1 MALHRFFV
9 ESALEPDGAGTLT
22 AEQARQIRS
31 VLRLREGDSVVL
43 FDGSG
48 VEASARL
55 TVIRSAGA
63 EFQITGIS
71 RPLREPS
78 LAVTV
83 GLALLRGERFEIAL
97 QKLTEL
103 GVRRIVPLAADHC
116 VVTYRKP
123 GEWEKKAVRFRRI
136 IVEALEQ
143 SERVTDTVLDSPT
156 SLDAFLN
163 QHTATVLTE
172 RSDARPLA
180 LHRFKEEA
188 ALAIGPEGGWSA
200 RERKL
205 IAEHGT
211 EASLGGLILRAETA
225 AIVAAA
231 IVIQQHV
238 GIEAE

>member
-9 ESALEPDGAGTLT
+9 ETPLEVDGSPALLP
-22 AEQARQIRS
+22 EQVRQIRS
-31 VLRLREGDSVVL
+31 VLRLREGDRIVL

-48 VEASARL
+48 IEADATLVALDKDAVEL
-55 TVIRSAGA
+55 YV
-63 EFQITGIS
+63 TGIT
-71 RPLREPS
+71 RPDREPA

-83 GLALLRGERFEIAL
+83 GIALLRGERFEFAL

-116 VVTYRKP
+116 VVSYRRA
-123 GEWEKKAVRFRRI
+123 GEWDKKAVRFRRI
-136 IVEALEQ
+136 IVEAMEQ
-143 SERVTDTVLDSPT
+143 SERVTATILESPM
-156 SLDAFLN
+156 SLDEFLN
-163 QHTATVLTE
+163 KSQATVLTE

-180 LHRFKEEA
+180 GLRFEAEA

-200 RERKL
+200 REREL
-205 IAEHGT
+205 IARLGT

-231 IVIQQHV
+231 TAIQVHQGLKHR
-238 GIEAE
+238 